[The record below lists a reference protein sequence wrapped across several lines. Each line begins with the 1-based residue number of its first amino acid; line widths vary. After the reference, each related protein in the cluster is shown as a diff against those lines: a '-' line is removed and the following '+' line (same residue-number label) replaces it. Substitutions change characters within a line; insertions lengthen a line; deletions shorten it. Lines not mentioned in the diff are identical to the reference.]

1 MTDSASLIPFH
12 PQSLSPCHLTCFL
25 GAVLCACHTLQ
36 LSPSREII
44 LNTSGSHQK
53 PQGGG
58 MLTLSSLHIKLGVS
72 CSCSPLSCCACSR
85 TTSPFKQR
93 GGPSSRQNGPLCAL
107 GAELQPPATTTP
119 VLNLQEGTLTSP
131 HGIHPPWHR
140 DKGSRTLLGVWCVTA
155 LHWGWRMCIPQ
166 LTHLQCILSQKEIE
180 GCALLLLLLLL
191 CSPCVLHR
199 KNEICQVLLTVRKY
213 KSVLG

>member
-12 PQSLSPCHLTCFL
+12 PQSLPPCHLTCFL
-25 GAVLCACHTLQ
+25 GAVLCACHALQ

-44 LNTSGSHQK
+44 LNASGSHQK

-58 MLTLSSLHIKLGVS
+58 MLTLSSLDIKLGVS

-93 GGPSSRQNGPLCAL
+93 GGPNSRQNGPLCAL

-119 VLNLQEGTLTSP
+119 VLNLQEGTLTSS

-155 LHWGWRMCIPQ
+155 LHWSG
-166 LTHLQCILSQKEIE
+166 
-180 GCALLLLLLLL
+180 GCASLSSHTSSASSHRKKLRDVL
-191 CSPCVLHR
+191 CSCFCSYFAHLVYYTE
-199 KNEICQVLLTVRKY
+199 KMKY
-213 KSVLG
+213 AKYF